1 MVGWFDHLSHSYQL
15 LAITRELI
23 IVGLTVAMQAARK
36 ERTGSMVPTTSV
48 SFQLRKKAMRNPAM
62 KVVKY

>member
-1 MVGWFDHLSHSYQL
+1 
-15 LAITRELI
+15 
-23 IVGLTVAMQAARK
+23 MQAARK